1 MPALQENRAF
11 TRTLARQLPWLV
23 LVVMLGVTW
32 FTWDHERQSTHR
44 ALRFQFDFSLRES
57 VSRIEQRV
65 QGYEQML
72 RGVQSLF
79 ATTSWNNSTAMHDY
93 VEALQLGANFS
104 GVQTIGLVDG
114 DAQKSKGRPNDAW
127 ADPVRREAMERA
139 RDSGIAAIS
148 GNVNLKVDANDI
160 ASPGFFMYLPVY
172 AQGVPH
178 DSLQQRRDH
187 LVGWVYA
194 AFHMNDF
201 MASLYGSLAPG
212 LSVAIYEGT
221 DVHDAALL
229 YQSDIGTDST
239 DANRIDSIQSL
250 EYMVVAGHNW
260 TLMLRTKDAFE
271 SQFGRS
277 MATSIAVGGAFLS
290 VVMAVLAWQLI
301 HGREMALR
309 LASSMTEELRHMAQ
323 HDPLTGLPNRA
334 LFNDR
339 LQQELSRAKRQ
350 NGRFA
355 MVFLDLDQ
363 FKPINDNYGH
373 AIGDQILKEVAK
385 RLQKCVRAADTVGRI
400 GGDEFVVLLAYLT
413 ETDHVLELADKLRLA
428 LRPPFIVNG
437 RPLNL
442 SCSVGVAV
450 YPDNGTDAITLVKN
464 ADEAMYRAK
473 DAGRDCVKQ
482 T

>member
-1 MPALQENRAF
+1 MKVQQDNRAIA
-11 TRTLARQLPWLV
+11 RTLLRQLPWLV
-23 LVVMLGVTW
+23 LVVMLAVTW
-32 FTWDHERQSTHR
+32 FTWGHERQSTR
-44 ALRFQFDFSLRES
+44 KALRFQFDFALRES

-79 ATTSWNNSTAMHDY
+79 ATTSWNNRTAMHNY
-93 VEALQLGANFS
+93 VDALQLDANFS
-104 GVQTIGLVDG
+104 GVQTIGMIDWSPHKTKVQLD
-114 DAQKSKGRPNDAW
+114 DDWS
-127 ADPVRREAMERA
+127 DPVRREAMERA

-148 GNVNLKVDANDI
+148 GNVQLKTQGNL
-160 ASPGFFMYLPVY
+160 ASPGFIMYLPVY
-172 AQGVPH
+172 ASGMPH
-178 DSLQQRRDH
+178 ESLQQRRDH

-194 AFHMNDF
+194 AFQMSDF
-201 MASLYGSLAPG
+201 MASLYGSQSPG
-212 LSVAIYEGT
+212 LMVAIYDGT
-221 DVHDAALL
+221 DVRDSALL
-229 YQSDIGTDST
+229 YQSDNGN
-239 DANRIDSIQSL
+239 ANGDGPSAETLQSI
-250 EYMVVAGHNW
+250 EYMVLAGHNW
-260 TLMLRTKDAFE
+260 TLLLRSKDSFE
-271 SQFGRS
+271 SNFGRS
-277 MATSIAVGGAFLS
+277 MATGIAVGGAILGL
-290 VVMAVLAWQLI
+290 VMALLAWQLI

-309 LASSMTEELRHMAQ
+309 FASSMTEELRHMAQ

-339 LQQELSRAKRQ
+339 LHQELARAKRQ

-400 GGDEFVVLLAYLT
+400 GGDEFVVLLAHLS
-413 ETDHVLELADKLRLA
+413 ETDHVLELADKFRLA
-428 LRPPFIVNG
+428 LKAPFMVNG
-437 RPLNL
+437 QPLAL

-450 YPDNGTDAITLVKN
+450 YPDNGTDAIALVKN